1 MDTHTF
7 SLERPLTYHWCGKFE
22 APNTE
27 WMHLHRILTDYE
39 LMVVTDGCLYIA
51 DDTKKYIVPA
61 GEYLLMAPGQE
72 QYGYQA
78 SACTFYWLHFA
89 GQTPDVPGN
98 KPEKEVPE
106 KEAINMEITLPR
118 QHPLPHLERIIIL
131 FKQMQ
136 DNERRY
142 HHSLSNHY
150 HATGILTELY
160 NQYKDTAAGGTLRTR
175 EQLYTDITDYISWH
189 ICEPVRV
196 SEIAGYYGY
205 NEKYLTTFFKR
216 MSGIPLKT
224 YILNEKI
231 NRAKSLLAD
240 TNDTVAQIG
249 YNLGFS
255 DNHNFSSC
263 FKRITG
269 LTPTE
274 YRASFAKRMLFHE

>member
-1 MDTHTF
+1 MNTHTF
-7 SLERPLTYHWCGKFE
+7 SLDRPLIYHWCGKFE
-22 APNTE
+22 APSAE

-39 LMVVTDGCLYIA
+39 LIVVTSGCLYIA
-51 DDTKKYIVPA
+51 DDSTRYVVHA
-61 GEYLLMAPGQE
+61 GEYLLMLPEQK

-78 SACTFYWLHFA
+78 SKCVFYWLHFA
-89 GQTPDVPGN
+89 RQLPDA
-98 KPEKEVPE
+98 PETAE
-106 KEAINMEITLPR
+106 KDTQITLPL
-118 QHPLPHLERIIIL
+118 QYALPHPDRIIIL

-142 HHSLSNHY
+142 HHSLSNNY
-150 HATGILTELY
+150 HTTGILAELY
-160 NQYKDTAAGGTLRTR
+160 NQSSDTATGGAFRTR
-175 EQLYTDITDYISWH
+175 EQLYTDIIDYISWH
-189 ICEPVRV
+189 ICEPIRV
-196 SEIAGYYGY
+196 SEIADYYGY
-205 NEKYLTTFFKR
+205 NEKYLTTFFKK
-216 MSGIPLKT
+216 MSGASLKN
-224 YILNEKI
+224 YIINEKM

-263 FKRITG
+263 FKRTTG

>member
-1 MDTHTF
+1 MTTHTF

-27 WMHLHRILTDYE
+27 WMHIHRTLTDYE
-39 LMVVTDGCLYIA
+39 LMVVTSGCLYIA
-51 DDTKKYIVPA
+51 DDTTKYIVHA
-61 GEYLLMAPGQE
+61 GEYLLMIPGQK

-78 SACTFYWLHFA
+78 SECVFYWLHFA
-89 GQTPDVPGN
+89 EQMSDA
-98 KPEKEVPE
+98 PE
-106 KEAINMEITLPR
+106 KEANDMEITLPL
-118 QHPLPHLERIIIL
+118 QHALPHSERIIIL

-136 DNERRY
+136 DDERRY
-142 HHSLSNHY
+142 HHSLSNNY

-160 NQYKDTAAGGTLRTR
+160 NQCSDTSAGSTLRTR
-175 EQLYTDITDYISWH
+175 EQLYTDIIDYISWH
-189 ICEPVRV
+189 ICEPIRV

-205 NEKYLTTFFKR
+205 NEKYLTTFFKK
-216 MSGIPLKT
+216 MSGTPLKT
-224 YILNEKI
+224 YIINEKI
-231 NRAKSLLAD
+231 SRAKSLLAD

-263 FKRITG
+263 FKRATG
-269 LTPTE
+269 LTPTK